1 MFESRIKHLET
12 MHKSLDNQIDTME
25 RTGVFDDTQLTT
37 LKKQRL
43 QVRDDLR
50 DLRRQQRE
58 HAQGVGKK

>member
-43 QVRDDLR
+43 QVRDDLN

>member
-1 MFESRIKHLET
+1 MFESRIKHLEI

-43 QVRDDLR
+43 QVRDDLN

>member
-1 MFESRIKHLET
+1 MFEGRIKHLEA
-12 MHKSLDNQIDTME
+12 MHESLDNRIDTME

-50 DLRRQQRE
+50 DLRQQQQE
-58 HAQGVGKK
+58 HDQKAGSK